1 MASVVR
7 GGALRL
13 AECPCDLRLSRNFR
27 SFPPR
32 SFTCR
37 CYADADVVVLGA
49 RLSRRRGGPP
59 RGVSAAGG
67 GGRGASVSAAWGEP
81 LSAHSFSFPVFPRL
95 FFCVCFLQVSVS
107 VRLALLKK
115 KSLGTLL
122 GSH

>member
-7 GGALRL
+7 GVALRL

-37 CYADADVVVLGA
+37 CYADVVVLGA
-49 RLSRRRGGPP
+49 RLSRRLGRG
-59 RGVSAAGG
+59 A
-67 GGRGASVSAAWGEP
+67 RGASVSAAWGEP